1 MAENSSASHGFPQRL
16 LPWLLAGLFLAVYLV
31 TLNPWVGVHSLE
43 PLARING
50 RDGDNLLTSPLTYLV
65 TLPIK
70 GLSLAKLPAA
80 ANTLAAIMGA
90 AVIGVLARCVAL
102 LPHDRTREQRMR
114 GQGDPG
120 PLRIRLAW
128 VPPVFAAGLL
138 GLQLTFWEQATTFT
152 GEMLDLLVFAFL
164 VQCVLEYRVRHN
176 ERWLWLF
183 AFVFGAGLTSNWAM
197 FAFAP
202 LFLVALV
209 WLRSWSFF
217 HAGFLM
223 RIGLA
228 AAVGLSLYLLTP
240 LVFGAGN
247 ADGGFWDSLRT
258 ILITQKTYLFGLPA
272 GRAALVAV
280 VSLLPLGL
288 IAIRWEGAK
297 GTSMETMLN
306 VTAVAVLHVA
316 WLAGNIYFAFD
327 PGFSPRKMV
336 HLDPAGG
343 GMPLLPLAFTGALA
357 SGYFAGYLLVLGSR
371 QPEKAWDRPGPLIG
385 ALIKLGFVGALA
397 TTVAVPAGLVVK
409 NFAVVRTANGPVLRD
424 LADALVANLPARSAV
439 VLADDQI
446 TYGLVN
452 YRLAV
457 DPSSP
462 NHAVILTPRG
472 AVEFYRRALARRH
485 GDEWPELREM
495 AERQENVQLPF
506 ILLLARAA
514 ETNRAFYLHASQSV
528 AAENTWGSPLGPI
541 FALHRYEG
549 GQITPPPPPESQ
561 LSALSQWW
569 QANDAAVARAIAAAA
584 GGSANG
590 RVACSVWSRAANVAG
605 VILQRAGRFDAAAS
619 QFALALKL
627 NPQNL
632 AAEINAEVNGSLR
645 RKQALTPEFAKRALG
660 RRPYEVVAQGGPVDE
675 PNLLADLGRTFLNSS
690 EKLVRRAAIAFRR
703 ASELNPESV
712 AAQLGFAE
720 ACQVAGSYDLALETV
735 QSVTRQKLQPG
746 ENIQA
751 AYLQSAALFML
762 KRNDE
767 AEQLLKAKLKEF
779 PDAIQLLDLLSY
791 YYLSLPRLDEAIP
804 LLEQWTR
811 VRSTDITPFMRLTA
825 VFMDRKQFDRALVML
840 EAVLGLTPENPVAK
854 SQRADC
860 YLKMG
865 RTTEAKRDY
874 EALARKF
881 PEDASFQNGL
891 ALAAEKQ
898 KDPTLALKHFANFL
912 RLSTATNTADYSNA
926 VVRVQQLKSAQ

>member
-1 MAENSSASHGFPQRL
+1 
-16 LPWLLAGLFLAVYLV
+16 
-31 TLNPWVGVHSLE
+31 LE

-735 QSVTRQKLQPG
+735 QSVTRRKLQPG

>member
-70 GLSLAKLPAA
+70 GLGLAKLPAV

-90 AVIGVLARCVAL
+90 AVIGILARCVSL

-114 GQGDPG
+114 GQGEPG

-152 GEMLDLLVFAFL
+152 GEMLDLLVFAFS

-209 WLRSWSFF
+209 WIRSWSFF

-223 RIGLA
+223 RLGLA
-228 AAVGLSLYLLTP
+228 AALGLSLYLLTP
-240 LVFGAGN
+240 LVFGV
-247 ADGGFWDSLRT
+247 ADADAGFWNSLRT
-258 ILITQKTYLFGLPA
+258 ILITQKTYLLGLPA

-306 VTAVAVLHVA
+306 VAAVAVLQVA

-343 GMPLLPLAFTGALA
+343 GMPLLPLAFAGALA
-357 SGYFAGYLLVLGSR
+357 SGYFVGYLLVLGSH
-371 QPEKAWDRPGPLIG
+371 QPEKAWDRPSPLVG
-385 ALIKLGFVGALA
+385 ALIKLGFLGALA
-397 TTVAVPAGLVVK
+397 ATVAVPAGLLVK
-409 NFAVVRTANGPVLRD
+409 NFAVVRAANGPVLRE
-424 LADALVANLPARSAV
+424 LADALVANLPAQSAV
-439 VLADDQI
+439 VLADDPV

-452 YRLAV
+452 YRLAA
-457 DPSSP
+457 DASSP

-495 AERQENVQLPF
+495 AERRENVQVPF

-514 ETNRAFYLHASQSV
+514 EANRAFYLHASQSV
-528 AAENTWGSPLGPI
+528 SAENTWGSPLGPI
-541 FALHRYEG
+541 FALHRYDG
-549 GQITPPPPPESQ
+549 DQITPPSPPESQ
-561 LSALSQWW
+561 LSAVSQWW
-569 QANDAAVARAIAAAA
+569 QSNEAAVARAIAAAA

-590 RVACSVWSRAANVAG
+590 RVACSIWSRAANATG
-605 VILQRAGRFDAAAS
+605 VILQRAGRLDAAAS

-632 AAEINAEVNGSLR
+632 SAEINAEVNDVLR
-645 RKQALTPEFAKRALG
+645 KKQPLTPELAKRALG
-660 RRPYEVVAQGGPVDE
+660 RRTYEVVAQGGPVDE
-675 PNLLADLGRTFLNSS
+675 PNLLTDLGRTFLNSS
-690 EKLVRRAAIAFRR
+690 EQLVRRAAIAFRR
-703 ASELNPESV
+703 AIELNPELVS
-712 AAQLGFAE
+712 AQLGFAE
-720 ACQVAGSYDLALETV
+720 ACQVAGRFDLALETV
-735 QSVTRQKLQPG
+735 KGVTQRKLQPG
-746 ENIQA
+746 ENVQA

-762 KRNDE
+762 KRNEE
-767 AEQLLKAKLKEF
+767 AERLLKAKLREY
-779 PDAIQLLDLLSY
+779 PNAIQLLDLLSY
-791 YYLSLPRLDEAIP
+791 YYLSLPKIDEAIP

-840 EAVLGLTPENPVAK
+840 ETVLRLTPENPVAK
-854 SQRADC
+854 AQRAEC

-865 RTTEAKRDY
+865 RATEARRDF

-881 PEDASFQNGL
+881 PEEARFQNGL

-898 KDPTLALKHFANFL
+898 QDPTLALKHFENFL

-926 VVRVQQLKSAQ
+926 VVRVGQLKSAR